1 MKLVL
6 AIVNNEDSAIAS
18 SALTQEGFF
27 VTKLST
33 SGGFLM
39 VGNTTLLIGTMD
51 DKIDKIKEI
60 LSKYCSTLKQT
71 NPSYSSLGRN
81 VKNDSLPEEVTVG
94 GATIFVLGVEDFAK
108 L

>member
-33 SGGFLM
+33 TGGFLM

-51 DKIDKIKEI
+51 DKVDKIKEI
-60 LSKYCSTLKQT
+60 LSKYCSTRTQT
-71 NPSYSSLGRN
+71 SPSCSSLGRS
-81 VKNDSLPEEVTVG
+81 VKNNDLPDEVSVG
-94 GATIFVLGVEDFAK
+94 GATIFVLSVDEFSK
-108 L
+108 I